1 MGSIRPEFRG
11 VEASRPKW
19 RQDAQWQFTQTA
31 DPGWMPGDG
40 ANDGGA
46 WKDHKHIDIAPY
58 ENGRAAILNY
68 KLLVSTFI
76 PRPIAFVS
84 TRSKDGSTTNLAP
97 FSYAQMMT
105 HDPPLFVIGFTGGF
119 ATSKDTL
126 KNLLESQE
134 CTINIVSEHFLE
146 AANAAGTVAPYG
158 VSEWAFTGL
167 TPAPS
172 KDVKA
177 DRVAEAIFSIEG
189 KLVDAKEVDS
199 RANPGQKSASLVTIE
214 GVRFWAR
221 EDAINK
227 DKSFLDPNILRPMAR
242 LGGITYGRILE
253 AIELP
258 RPEWKTFEQD
268 VKEAGLYK
276 SKLDSQ

>member
-1 MGSIRPEFRG
+1 MAHRPDFKDAEATRPE
-11 VEASRPKW
+11 W
-19 RQDAQWQFTQTA
+19 RRDAQWQFTKTA
-31 DPGWMPGDG
+31 NPGWGPGDG
-40 ANDGGA
+40 ANDGGK
-46 WKDHKHIDIAPY
+46 WKARKHIDIEPY
-58 ENGRAAILNY
+58 GEGRQASLNY

-84 TRSKDGSTTNLAP
+84 TRSKDGTTTNLAP

-146 AANAAGTVAPYG
+146 AANAAGTIAPYG

-172 KDVKA
+172 IDVKA
-177 DRVAEAIFSIEG
+177 ERVSEAIFAIEG
-189 KLVDAKEVDS
+189 KLVGAKEVDS
-199 RANPGQKSASLVTIE
+199 RASPGKKSASLVTIE

-221 EDAINK
+221 EDAINEER
-227 DKSFLDPNILRPMAR
+227 SYIDPN
-242 LGGITYGRILE
+242 
-253 AIELP
+253 
-258 RPEWKTFEQD
+258 
-268 VKEAGLYK
+268 V
-276 SKLDSQ
+276 SH

>member
-1 MGSIRPEFRG
+1 MGIRPAFKDIES
-11 VEASRPKW
+11 ERPQW
-19 RQDAQWQFTQTA
+19 RRDAQWQLTKTVQPDWTA
-31 DPGWMPGDG
+31 GDG
-40 ANDGGA
+40 ANDGGK
-46 WKDHKHIDIAPY
+46 WKAHKHIDIEPFA
-58 ENGRAAILNY
+58 EGRPATLNY

-84 TRSKDGSTTNLAP
+84 TRSKDGTTTNLAP

-119 ATSKDTL
+119 KTSKDTL

-158 VSEWAFTGL
+158 VSEWVFAGL

-172 KDVKA
+172 KSVKA
-177 DRVAEAIFSIEG
+177 ERVAEAIFSIEG

-199 RANPGQKSASLVTIE
+199 RASPGQKSASLVTIE

-221 EDAINK
+221 EDAINE
-227 DKSFLDPNILRPMAR
+227 DRSFIDPNVRPDHCSIGAR
-242 LGGITYGRILE
+242 
-253 AIELP
+253 P
-258 RPEWKTFEQD
+258 C
-268 VKEAGLYK
+268 
-276 SKLDSQ
+276 